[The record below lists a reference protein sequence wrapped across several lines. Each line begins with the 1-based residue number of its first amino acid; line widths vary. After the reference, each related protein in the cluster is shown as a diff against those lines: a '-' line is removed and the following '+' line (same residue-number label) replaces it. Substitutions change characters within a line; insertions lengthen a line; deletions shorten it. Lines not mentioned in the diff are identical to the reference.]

1 MRPQFFPFPLMH
13 WYIYVCWL
21 VKRKF
26 TLGSF
31 PYRDGYFISDDM
43 EIANSMTNGGWG
55 DPLFG
60 PQIHERE
67 SFNKWKYIKT
77 KLGQGTRKT

>member
-1 MRPQFFPFPLMH
+1 MFAGWSRGNVHLDPFPIGMDL
-13 WYIYVCWL
+13 L
-21 VKRKF
+21 
-26 TLGSF
+26 
-31 PYRDGYFISDDM
+31 SDDM

-67 SFNKWKYIKT
+67 SFNKWKDIKT